1 MIEGNSIAQ
10 HERLGFDKSLRAART
25 HPLIYGKWLQIDDL
39 LICSSFFLG
48 IEIILPDL

>member
-10 HERLGFDKSLRAART
+10 HECLGFDKSLLAASSHT
-25 HPLIYGKWLQIDDL
+25 VICGKWLQIDDL